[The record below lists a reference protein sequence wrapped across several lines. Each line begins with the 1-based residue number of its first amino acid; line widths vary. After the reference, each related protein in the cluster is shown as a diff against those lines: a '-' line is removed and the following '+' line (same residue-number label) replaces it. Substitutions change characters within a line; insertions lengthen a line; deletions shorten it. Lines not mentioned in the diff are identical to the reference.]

1 MKKLSKSLASLSG
14 SIYKIPND
22 VSVVSY
28 GDSDWCRFYPT
39 PITSMC
45 QPVDE
50 MGREA
55 ASILLERIKGK
66 KGDSGV
72 NNIDDNIVPNAS
84 HDLNSELSSDFEG
97 TNRKMYTNVTL

>member
-55 ASILLERIKGK
+55 ASILLEKHHER
-66 KGDSGV
+66 
-72 NNIDDNIVPNAS
+72 
-84 HDLNSELSSDFEG
+84 DLVYSVHQG
-97 TNRKMYTNVTL
+97 YMKA

>member
-1 MKKLSKSLASLSG
+1 MMKNKTLRPTAIVGANNAITAGILYALNLKDF
-14 SIYKIPND
+14 KIPND

-55 ASILLERIKGK
+55 ASILLEKIKGK
-66 KGDSGV
+66 KGDPEKICLKSMLLRR
-72 NNIDDNIVPNAS
+72 AS
-84 HDLNSELSSDFEG
+84 SSELQ
-97 TNRKMYTNVTL
+97 M

>member
-55 ASILLERIKGK
+55 TSILQERIKGK
-66 KGDSGV
+66 KGDPEKICLKSMLLRR
-72 NNIDDNIVPNAS
+72 AS
-84 HDLNSELSSDFEG
+84 SSELQ
-97 TNRKMYTNVTL
+97 M